1 MSLIRDKKL
10 KKFHSDS
17 RNTIDQIH
25 NDIIQQKKNKIRELE
40 NKRENETHKTI
51 KSKLQNKIKNAN
63 NELYEYYFKNSELL
77 NQYYNDDYN
86 IQKTSIDTSSS
97 ILNFFDNTKKNKQ
110 GKPHNNNIVSKYLSN
125 VDDTQIY
132 DYSTKIDTNICKQCK
147 CKVEYNPIESILLCK
162 NCGFTEYII
171 VTNDNIYD
179 KDHPKEI
186 NYFSY
191 KRINHFNEWLTQF
204 QAKENTN
211 IPNEIYK
218 RVSDEIKKYFN
229 LRSNNIN
236 YTHIRDILKKL
247 GYNKYYEHIP
257 NILNVLTG
265 KMPPTINPNTEE
277 ILRSMF
283 KEIQPAFSKHCP
295 KERKNF
301 LSYSYVLYKF
311 CELLELDELLPHFNL
326 LKSREKLQ
334 QQDFIW
340 EKMCGELKWEYIPSI

>member
-25 NDIIQQKKNKIRELE
+25 HDIIKQKQDKIKELEKNKNINNPKVEE
-40 NKRENETHKTI
+40 
-51 KSKLQNKIKNAN
+51 KIKNVKQ
-63 NELYEYYFKNSELL
+63 EVYEYYFKNCDLL
-77 NQYYNDDYN
+77 NKYYNDDYYT
-86 IQKTSIDTSSS
+86 QSSIVDDSTS
-97 ILNFFDNTKKNKQ
+97 ILNFFEKTQKKQNEKT
-110 GKPHNNNIVSKYLSN
+110 NNNIVSKYLSN
-125 VDDTQIY
+125 VDDSHIY
-132 DYSTKIDTNICKQCK
+132 DYSTKIDTNICKYCK
-147 CKVEYNPIESILLCK
+147 NKVEYNPIESILLCK
-162 NCGFTEYII
+162 HCGNTEYII

-211 IPNEIYK
+211 IPSEIYK
-218 RVSDEIKKYFN
+218 HVSDEIKKYSN
-229 LRSNNIN
+229 LKSNNIK
-236 YTHIRDILKKL
+236 YSHRRDILKKL

-265 KMPPTINPNTEE
+265 KVPPTINPNTEE

-340 EKMCGELKWEYIPSI
+340 ERMCGELKWEYIPSI

>member
-25 NDIIQQKKNKIRELE
+25 NDIIHQKKDAIQELE
-40 NKRENETHKTI
+40 NKRENETDEEKKT
-51 KSKLQNKIKNAN
+51 KLQKKIENTNK
-63 NELYEYYFKNSELL
+63 ELYEYYFTNSDLL
-77 NQYYNDDYN
+77 SKYYDDDYSV
-86 IQKTSIDTSSS
+86 QKPSSETSS
-97 ILNFFDNTKKNKQ
+97 ILNFFDKKKIEPV
-110 GKPHNNNIVSKYLSN
+110 KKVDNNIVSRYLSN
-125 VDDTQIY
+125 VDDSHIY

-147 CKVEYNPIESILLCK
+147 CKVDYDPIESVLLCPH
-162 NCGFTEYII
+162 CGFTEYII

-211 IPNEIYK
+211 IPSEIYK
-218 RVSDEIKKYFN
+218 RVSDEIKKYSN

-265 KMPPTINPNTEE
+265 KIPPTINSNTEE
-277 ILRSMF
+277 LLRSMF

>member
-25 NDIIQQKKNKIRELE
+25 HDIIKQKQDKIKELEKNKNINNPKVEE
-40 NKRENETHKTI
+40 
-51 KSKLQNKIKNAN
+51 KIKNVKQ
-63 NELYEYYFKNSELL
+63 EVYEYYFKNCDLL
-77 NQYYNDDYN
+77 NKYYNDDYYT
-86 IQKTSIDTSSS
+86 QSSIVDDSTS
-97 ILNFFDNTKKNKQ
+97 ILNFFEKTQKKQNEKT
-110 GKPHNNNIVSKYLSN
+110 NNNIVSKYLSN
-125 VDDTQIY
+125 VDDSHIY
-132 DYSTKIDTNICKQCK
+132 DYSTKIDTNICKYCK
-147 CKVEYNPIESILLCK
+147 NKVEYNPIESILLCK
-162 NCGFTEYII
+162 HCGNTEYII

-211 IPNEIYK
+211 IPSEIYK
-218 RVSDEIKKYFN
+218 HVSDEIKKYSN
-229 LRSNNIN
+229 LKSNNIK
-236 YTHIRDILKKL
+236 YSHIRDILKKL

-265 KMPPTINPNTEE
+265 KVPPTINPNTEE

-340 EKMCGELKWEYIPSI
+340 ERMCGELKWEYIPSI

>member
-1 MSLIRDKKL
+1 MSMIRDKKL

-25 NDIIQQKKNKIRELE
+25 NDIIIKKQTMIQELKEKKQKETNLINKKKLTKKIE
-40 NKRENETHKTI
+40 NTQKEI
-51 KSKLQNKIKNAN
+51 
-63 NELYEYYFKNSELL
+63 YEYYFKNSDLL
-77 NQYYNDDYN
+77 NKYYEDDY
-86 IQKTSIDTSSS
+86 SIIKPNDYSSS
-97 ILNFFDNTKKNKQ
+97 ILKFFNKETKTKTNIKD
-110 GKPHNNNIVSKYLSN
+110 NNIISRYLSN
-125 VDDTQIY
+125 VDDSYIY
-132 DYSTKIDTNICKQCK
+132 DYSTKVDTNICKHCK
-147 CKVEYNPIESILLCK
+147 CKVEYNPIESVLLCK
-162 NCGFTEYII
+162 NCGYTEYII

-211 IPNEIYK
+211 IPCEIYK
-218 RVSDEIKKYFN
+218 RVSDEIKKYSN
-229 LRSNNIN
+229 LKSDNIK
-236 YTHIRDILKKL
+236 YSHIRDILKKL

-257 NILNVLTG
+257 NILNILTG
-265 KMPPTINPNTEE
+265 QSPPTIDSNTEE
-277 ILRSMF
+277 LLRSMF
-283 KEIQPAFSKHCP
+283 KEIQPVFSKHCP

>member
-1 MSLIRDKKL
+1 MSIIRDKKL

-25 NDIIQQKKNKIRELE
+25 NDIISQKQSIINELNKKQDNEECTLTKKKLIKKIE
-40 NKRENETHKTI
+40 NTKK
-51 KSKLQNKIKNAN
+51 
-63 NELYEYYFKNSELL
+63 ELYEYYFENSELL
-77 NQYYNDDYN
+77 NKYYEDDYTIRKSN
-86 IQKTSIDTSSS
+86 NNSNS
-97 ILNFFDNTKKNKQ
+97 ILNFFDKETKPIPKEI
-110 GKPHNNNIVSKYLSN
+110 NNIVSRYLSN
-125 VDDTQIY
+125 VDDSHIY
-132 DYSTKIDTNICKQCK
+132 DYSTKIDSNICKHCK
-147 CKVEYNPIESILLCK
+147 CKVDYDPIESVLLCR
-162 NCGFTEYII
+162 NCGNTEYII

-211 IPNEIYK
+211 IPSEIYK
-218 RVSDEIKKYFN
+218 RVSDEIKKYSN
-229 LRSNNIN
+229 LKSSNIK
-236 YTHIRDILKKL
+236 YSHIRDILKKL

-265 KMPPTINPNTEE
+265 KMPPTIDSNTEE
-277 ILRSMF
+277 LLRSMF

>member
-1 MSLIRDKKL
+1 MSTIRDKKL
-10 KKFHSDS
+10 KKYHSDS

-25 NDIIQQKKNKIRELE
+25 NDIIHQKKNTIDELE
-40 NKRENETHKTI
+40 NERQNETNKEKKI
-51 KSKLQNKIKNAN
+51 KLQTKIENTNK
-63 NELYEYYFKNSELL
+63 ELYEYYFTNSDLL
-77 NQYYNDDYN
+77 SKYYDDDYSV
-86 IQKTSIDTSSS
+86 KKPSTEASS
-97 ILNFFDNTKKNKQ
+97 ILHFFDKKKTIPVKNVD
-110 GKPHNNNIVSKYLSN
+110 NNIVSKYLSN
-125 VDDTQIY
+125 VDDSHIY
-132 DYSTKIDTNICKQCK
+132 DYSTKIDTNKCKQCK
-147 CKVEYNPIESILLCK
+147 CKVDYDPIESVLLCPQ
-162 NCGFTEYII
+162 CGFTEYII

-211 IPNEIYK
+211 IPSEIYK
-218 RVSDEIKKYFN
+218 RVSDEIKKYSN
-229 LRSNNIN
+229 LKSTNIK
-236 YTHIRDILKKL
+236 YSHIRDILKKL

-265 KMPPTINPNTEE
+265 KIPPTINSNTEE
-277 ILRSMF
+277 LLRSMF